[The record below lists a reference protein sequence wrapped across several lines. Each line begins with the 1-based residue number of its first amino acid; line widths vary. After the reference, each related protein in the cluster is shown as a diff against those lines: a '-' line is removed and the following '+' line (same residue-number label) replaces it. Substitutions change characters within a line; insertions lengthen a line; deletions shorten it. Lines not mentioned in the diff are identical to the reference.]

1 MTVVVTL
8 VNIFRDMVK
17 SSIMSM
23 TENHFISV
31 AREIVPLIEQH
42 ASSINRE
49 RQLTEKV
56 SGPMADAGLFRLLI
70 PKSRGGY
77 EIDYLEFLKIVSM
90 IAQADG
96 SVAWCLNQNNVLS
109 TLSAFMPQS
118 LAEEIWAGR
127 RAVLSNGPPVNP
139 NAVPVED
146 GYVLNGRWNFS
157 SGSRHAT
164 WRVALTPVEGRKGPN
179 GQSEV
184 RNMIVPADWVEMED
198 TWQVNGLRG
207 TGSFSFLADDL
218 FVPERL
224 TFIDGGLPEVE
235 GPLYIMPKSL
245 LFCSGFATTALGV
258 ARSGLDSVIELSRAK
273 TPQEQE
279 LLMKQP
285 FTQREIGQAEAIW
298 RSANAYLSDSV
309 ESAWH
314 FAVTEGEI
322 PVEDRINLRL
332 SSTHAIR
339 EAVKVADIAYS
350 LTGSSAIF
358 EQTAIQRKSQD
369 VRTISQQIQ
378 GRFSHYDTAGQHFLG
393 MNPQGRLF

>member
-1 MTVVVTL
+1 MTGAVTL
-8 VNIFRDMVK
+8 VTIFDDMVK
-17 SSIMSM
+17 SSTMPM

-31 AREIVPLIEQH
+31 ARDIVPLIEQH
-42 ASSINRE
+42 ASLINRE

-77 EIDYLEFLKIVSM
+77 EIDYLEFLKIVSI

-109 TLSAFMPQS
+109 TLSAFMPDS
-118 LAEEIWAGR
+118 LAEEIWAER

-139 NAVPVED
+139 NAVPGED

-179 GQSEV
+179 GQSEM

-207 TGSFSFLADDL
+207 TGSFSFLAHDL

-235 GPLYIMPKSL
+235 GPLYKMPKSL

-258 ARSGLDSVIELSRAK
+258 ARSGLDSVIGLSRAK

-298 RSANAYLSDSV
+298 RSANAYLSDSA

-358 EQTAIQRKSQD
+358 EQTAIQRK
-369 VRTISQQIQ
+369 
-378 GRFSHYDTAGQHFLG
+378 
-393 MNPQGRLF
+393 

>member
-1 MTVVVTL
+1 
-8 VNIFRDMVK
+8 MVK
-17 SSIMSM
+17 SSTMPV
-23 TENHFISV
+23 TESHFISV
-31 AREIVPLIEQH
+31 ARGIVPLIQQH

-49 RQLTEKV
+49 RQLTDRV

-77 EIDYLEFLKIVSM
+77 EIDYLEFLKIVSI
-90 IAQADG
+90 IAEADG

-109 TLSAFMPQS
+109 TLSAFMPDS
-118 LAEEIWAGR
+118 LAEEIWAER

-139 NAVPVED
+139 KAVPVED

-164 WRVALTPVEGRKGPN
+164 WRVALTPVEGRKGSN

-207 TGSFSFLADDL
+207 TGSFSFSVDDL

-224 TFIDGGLPEVE
+224 TFIDGGPPEVE

-258 ARSGLDSVIELSRAK
+258 ARAGLDSVIELSRAK
-273 TPQEQE
+273 TPQEQK
-279 LLMKQP
+279 LLMEQP

-298 RSANAYLSDSV
+298 RSAKAYLSDSA

-322 PVEDRINLRL
+322 PVEERINLRL

-378 GRFSHYDTAGQHFLG
+378 GRLSHYDTAGQHFLG
-393 MNPQGRLF
+393 MSPQGRLF

>member
-1 MTVVVTL
+1 
-8 VNIFRDMVK
+8 MVK
-17 SSIMSM
+17 SSTMPM

-31 AREIVPLIEQH
+31 AEDIVPLIEQH
-42 ASSINRE
+42 ASLINRE

-56 SGPMADAGLFRLLI
+56 SGPMSDAGLFRLLI

-77 EIDYLEFLKIVSM
+77 EIDYLEFLKIVSI

-109 TLSAFMPQS
+109 TLSAFMPDS
-118 LAEEIWAGR
+118 LAEEIWAER

-179 GQSEV
+179 GQSEM

-207 TGSFSFLADDL
+207 TGSFSFLAHDL

-235 GPLYIMPKSL
+235 GPLYKMPKSL

-258 ARSGLDSVIELSRAK
+258 ARSGLDSVIGLSRAK

-298 RSANAYLSDSV
+298 RSANAYLSDSA

-378 GRFSHYDTAGQHFLG
+378 GRFSHYDTAGQYFLG

>member
-1 MTVVVTL
+1 MTVVVSL
-8 VNIFRDMVK
+8 VTIFDDMAK
-17 SSIMSM
+17 SSTTPM

-31 AREIVPLIEQH
+31 ARETVPLIKQH
-42 ASSINRE
+42 ASCINRE

-56 SGPMADAGLFRLLI
+56 AGTMADAGLFRLLI

-77 EIDYLEFLKIVSM
+77 EIDYLEFLKIVSI

-118 LAEEIWAGR
+118 LAEELWAER

-139 NAVPVED
+139 NATPVED

-164 WRVALTPVEGRKGPN
+164 WRVALTPVEGRKRPN
-179 GQSEV
+179 GQPEM

-207 TGSFSFLADDL
+207 TGSFSFLANDL

-224 TFIDGGLPEVE
+224 TFIDGQLPEVK
-235 GPLYIMPKSL
+235 GPLYVMPKSL

-298 RSANAYLSDSV
+298 RSANAYLSDSA

-314 FAVTEGEI
+314 FAVTEGQI

-393 MNPQGRLF
+393 MSPQGRLF